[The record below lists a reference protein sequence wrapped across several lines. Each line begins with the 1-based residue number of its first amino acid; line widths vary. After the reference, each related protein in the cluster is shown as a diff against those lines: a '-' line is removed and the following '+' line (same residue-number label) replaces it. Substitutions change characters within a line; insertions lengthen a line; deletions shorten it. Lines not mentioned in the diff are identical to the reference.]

1 MTAALRFVS
10 AGLLTTLQDM
20 GRFGY
25 QHLGIPVSGALDP
38 VSLSA
43 ANLLVGNPP
52 ETAALEIAYRGPTL
66 AVEADSV
73 RIACAGASAAIDL
86 VAGGEAT
93 RVRRLAMRMS
103 GRLERGELVRI
114 GALSGGSV
122 LYLAAEGGF
131 DVPAVLGSRS
141 TLVRAGIGGLNGR
154 ALASGDRL
162 PLCRSRAADAE
173 EVMLASLDLAP
184 PPRFRIILGPQDDYF
199 SAEALRLLGEASFTV
214 TAASDRMGM
223 RLDGPRLEHSKG
235 YNIIS
240 DGIATGAVQVPGN
253 GLPIVLLADR
263 QTTGGYPK
271 VATVISADLPAL
283 GRLTPGAK
291 VRFCVVGIEEAEARR
306 RQQAAELAT
315 LAQRIVPVPRA
326 AVVDEARLSGANLVS
341 GMIDALAGDA
351 S

>member
-1 MTAALRFVS
+1 MIAALRLVS
-10 AGLLTTLQDM
+10 AGLLTTLQDL

-52 ETAALEIAYRGPTL
+52 DTAALEIAYQGPTL
-66 AVEADSV
+66 AVETDSV
-73 RIACAGASAAIDL
+73 RVACAGAAAAIEV
-86 VAGGEAT
+86 VAAREGS
-93 RVRRLAMRMS
+93 RSRRLGMLMS
-103 GRLERGELVRI
+103 ARLECGDLIRI
-114 GALSGGSV
+114 GALSGGAV
-122 LYLAAEGGF
+122 LYLAVAGGF

-141 TLVRAGIGGLNGR
+141 TLLRAGIGGLNGR
-154 ALASGDRL
+154 ALAAGDRL
-162 PLCRSRAADAE
+162 RLCQGRAAE
-173 EVMLASLDLAP
+173 TQEVMLAALDLAP
-184 PPRFRIILGPQDDYF
+184 PPCFRIILGPQDDYF
-199 SAEALRLLGEASFTV
+199 TAEALRLLTRATFTV

-223 RLDGPRLEHSKG
+223 RLAGPRLQHSKG
-235 YNIIS
+235 YNIVS
-240 DGIATGAVQVPGN
+240 DGIAPGAVQVPGN

-291 VRFCVVGIEEAEARR
+291 LRFGLISIEEAEARR
-306 RQQAAELAT
+306 RQQAAELAA
-315 LAQRIVPVPRA
+315 LAQRIFPVPPTA
-326 AVVDEARLSGANLVS
+326 SVDEAALRGSNLVS